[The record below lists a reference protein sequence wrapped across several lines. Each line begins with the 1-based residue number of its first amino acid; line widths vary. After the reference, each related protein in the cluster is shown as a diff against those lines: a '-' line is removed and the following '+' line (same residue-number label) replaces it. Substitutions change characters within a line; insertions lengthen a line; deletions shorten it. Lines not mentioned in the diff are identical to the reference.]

1 VWVWRGCGCECSCC
15 RGVSVRVWGGCV
27 GWWSLSGCW
36 GYVRG
41 DVGVGVE
48 GVCVLCVYACV
59 CLCVCV

>member
-1 VWVWRGCGCECSCC
+1 MCV
-15 RGVSVRVWGGCV
+15 GGCV

>member
-1 VWVWRGCGCECSCC
+1 
-15 RGVSVRVWGGCV
+15 V

-36 GYVRG
+36 CYVRG

-59 CLCVCV
+59 CVCMCMKAMSHGTSMNESCHTYE